1 MASLKSVLKN
11 SKTKIII
18 LEKKHIDSL
27 NIIEIDSLKL
37 RIPFHEVKILD
48 SNINDKY
55 VIVNCVSGEIDGDPI
70 VRNWLVKVHKGYS
83 IKWQIRDISLERGRC
98 KKFLTILLSSK
109 ILEGNYF
116 GGISNNNI
124 KNIYDK
130 LIKMNVA
137 YFSYDVFLCSECTD
151 IDFKKDIKNH
161 YFIESIP
168 ILVKHAKPSHLS
180 GRGVRSFKKNNN
192 KGIQWSDR
200 KGATLQNPYLKIYHK
215 SIELNFNSKEFKDE
229 YLAEIDLS
237 NIIRVEFTIKSMK
250 HLRKFKI
257 QSQKLIDLLNLSQN
271 IKSAMLK
278 DIINTHLMSRIV
290 KAEKPIGKISPT
302 GVVFYNALNI
312 ISKRTYM
319 NKNMIID
326 SMLENIKNKTAKS
339 RKKKK
344 LNEIWNTYIQMQEH
358 NKKKEKIISLFD
370 AICW

>member
-1 MASLKSVLKN
+1 MFICTV
-11 SKTKIII
+11 KTTAQQ
-18 LEKKHIDSL
+18 H
-27 NIIEIDSLKL
+27 
-37 RIPFHEVKILD
+37 KIL
-48 SNINDKY
+48 
-55 VIVNCVSGEIDGDPI
+55 
-70 VRNWLVKVHKGYS
+70 
-83 IKWQIRDISLERGRC
+83 SLEGL
-98 KKFLTILLSSK
+98 FLVQMTHFLMISFVTI
-109 ILEGNYF
+109 
-116 GGISNNNI
+116 
-124 KNIYDK
+124 IY
-130 LIKMNVA
+130 A
-137 YFSYDVFLCSECTD
+137 
-151 IDFKKDIKNH
+151 
-161 YFIESIP
+161 
-168 ILVKHAKPSHLS
+168 ILVLEVI
-180 GRGVRSFKKNNN
+180 GLLL
-192 KGIQWSDR
+192 DR

-257 QSQKLIDLLNLSQN
+257 ESQKLIDLLNLSQN

-358 NKKKEKIISLFD
+358 NKKKEKMISLFD

>member
-55 VIVNCVSGEIDGDPI
+55 VIVNCVSCEIDGDPI

-109 ILEGNYF
+109 VLEGNYF

-137 YFSYDVFLCSECTD
+137 YFSYDVFLCS
-151 IDFKKDIKNH
+151 
-161 YFIESIP
+161 
-168 ILVKHAKPSHLS
+168 
-180 GRGVRSFKKNNN
+180 
-192 KGIQWSDR
+192 W
-200 KGATLQNPYLKIYHK
+200 
-215 SIELNFNSKEFKDE
+215 
-229 YLAEIDLS
+229 
-237 NIIRVEFTIKSMK
+237 
-250 HLRKFKI
+250 
-257 QSQKLIDLLNLSQN
+257 
-271 IKSAMLK
+271 
-278 DIINTHLMSRIV
+278 
-290 KAEKPIGKISPT
+290 
-302 GVVFYNALNI
+302 
-312 ISKRTYM
+312 
-319 NKNMIID
+319 
-326 SMLENIKNKTAKS
+326 
-339 RKKKK
+339 
-344 LNEIWNTYIQMQEH
+344 
-358 NKKKEKIISLFD
+358 
-370 AICW
+370 CWFSSTFV